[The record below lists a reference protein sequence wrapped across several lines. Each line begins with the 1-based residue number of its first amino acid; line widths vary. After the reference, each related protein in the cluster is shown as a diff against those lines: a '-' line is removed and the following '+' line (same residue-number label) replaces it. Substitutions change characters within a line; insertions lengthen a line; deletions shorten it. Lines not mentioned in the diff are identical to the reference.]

1 MARQTGTR
9 LSTSTQFRA
18 AAERA
23 MAQSSRLAQRSNAAG
38 LSPAARQS
46 LMKRAMA
53 ADARANRYHVK
64 ASKLKGGKRDQAAQ
78 RRAVGALQA
87 GMADRARNAAGGS
100 SQSAMLRDQ
109 LTSRTRT
116 GGGLRI
122 GVPGGAAAPSIVAPR
137 ESSPILASSSDS

>member
-9 LSTSTQFRA
+9 LSTSTQFRS

-78 RRAVGALQA
+78 RRA
-87 GMADRARNAAGGS
+87 AGGS